1 METKKLL
8 ERLVSDPE
16 EIKELF
22 GPEPQLKKHIH
33 FGLQIN
39 IDDQNGKNQDVLYNE
54 LLLFLTKLPYNYI
67 GLNQSRKEFKN
78 KVGFLLPKKAFKQ
91 YVNESLKTYSYK
103 KIEEKLSL
111 LGKNKVVTQRN
122 VIVDLFTVF
131 QIKGLDDFWGIL
143 IDISTTPYICTPEIT
158 LMLALIKAIPYIPT
172 PQNLELSDMIEEREK
187 AGLYIPVMMNV
198 INSAEFVTH
207 NNGDISDSIPDEV
220 LQEADMHDEEE
231 KEYYEALNNSLY
243 EKGSKEDKK

>member
-1 METKKLL
+1 MEKKELL

-22 GPEPQLKKHIH
+22 GPDPQLKKHVHI
-33 FGLQIN
+33 GLQIN
-39 IDDQNGKNQDVLYNE
+39 IDDQNGRKQDLLYND

-67 GLNQSRKEFKN
+67 GLNQDLKEFKN

-103 KIEEKLSL
+103 KIEDKLYL

-122 VIVDLFTVF
+122 VIVDLFTIF
-131 QIKGLDDFWGIL
+131 QIEGLNDFWGIS
-143 IDISTTPYICTPEIT
+143 IDISTVPYICTPEIT
-158 LMLALIKAIPYIPT
+158 LMLAVTKAIPFFPSS
-172 PQNLELSDMIEEREK
+172 QNLELSNIVEERKK
-187 AGLYIPVMMNV
+187 AGLYIPVMMNI
-198 INSAEFVTH
+198 INNAEFVMPDD
-207 NNGDISDSIPDEV
+207 GDISDSIPDEV

-243 EKGSKEDKK
+243 EKRSKEDKK